1 MSLLLEGEAELLQ
14 QSAAFLVSL
23 GRGNHGDVHTAYA
36 VDLVLLNLVEHGLL
50 GQTEGVVTVTV
61 ELLGAEPT
69 EVADT
74 GQRDGNQ
81 AVQELPHA
89 A

>member
-1 MSLLLEGEAELLQ
+1 M
-14 QSAAFLVSL
+14 
-23 GRGNHGDVHTAYA
+23 
-36 VDLVLLNLVEHGLL
+36 EHGLL

-61 ELLGAEPT
+61 ELLGAQPT

-89 A
+89 VATQGDVSTDGLALTQLELRDGLACLGDLSLLASDGS